1 MKPCDGIRYYPGCAE
16 YEVEGTAWPSVV
28 LVASSVLY
36 PASLHLLSKYSRG
49 PAMRF
54 GVLSPGS
61 CKLLVFKTESRS
73 SRASYVSGYE
83 LVVQTNFLQVENL
96 IARREGTRTLMI
108 SILAAL
114 FASAS
119 LVAVGSYSDDGVQ
132 DSSTSEIEANQVYAR
147 ASSVAAFFI
156 FKRGLG

>member
-1 MKPCDGIRYYPGCAE
+1 
-16 YEVEGTAWPSVV
+16 
-28 LVASSVLY
+28 
-36 PASLHLLSKYSRG
+36 
-49 PAMRF
+49 
-54 GVLSPGS
+54 
-61 CKLLVFKTESRS
+61 LLVFKTESRS

-83 LVVQTNFLQVENL
+83 LVVHTNFLQVENL

-119 LVAVGSYSDDGVQ
+119 LVAVGFYSDDGIQ
-132 DSSTSEIEANQVYAR
+132 DSSTSEREANQVYAR
-147 ASSVAAFFI
+147 VSSVAAFFI